1 MGQALLEQT
10 RHDCLYEQFALCLVG
25 GLGQDVG
32 IGRQDK
38 GQYPHQFGFGSAEQ
52 AVNQCM
58 FLVFGHQQRSQ
69 QNKCLGAMVLRC
81 SWMSI

>member
-1 MGQALLEQT
+1 MGQTLLQQT
-10 RHDCLYEQFALCLVG
+10 RHDCVYEQLALCLVG

-52 AVNQCM
+52 VVNHSM
-58 FLVFGHQQRSQ
+58 SHASGHQKRFQP
-69 QNKCLGAMVLRC
+69 NK
-81 SWMSI
+81 